1 MLSKIR
7 IGTRSSKLAVI
18 QTCMVADRLRKTW
31 PDLDVEIVYINTSGD
46 WRPEQGEVRLST
58 LEGGK
63 AQFAKEIEQAIQEGF
78 VDCGVHSM
86 KDMASFLP
94 DNLTIDCFL
103 PREDARDAFLSNDYS
118 CLEEMP
124 AGSVIGTSSLR
135 RQAMILNARPDLQ
148 IETFRGN
155 VPTRIEKLRSGQVD
169 ATILALAG
177 LKRMELED
185 EISSIIPVHQMLPAA
200 CQGTVG
206 IEHLTERNDLASL
219 FKPLNCVETRLIS
232 FAERA
237 VLQAIDGSCHTPV
250 GAYATFDEDK
260 ENLSLTATLLAP
272 DGSDLISFTETSNA
286 VTDGRQAKAFGH
298 DIGMKLKK
306 DAPAAWIEA
315 A

>member
-18 QTCMVADRLRKTW
+18 QTCMVADRLRAAW

-94 DNLTIDCFL
+94 DDLTIDCFL

-118 CLEEMP
+118 CLDEMP
-124 AGSVIGTSSLR
+124 AGAVIGTSSLR
-135 RQAMILNARPDLQ
+135 RQAMILNARPDLK

-155 VPTRIEKLRSGQVD
+155 VPTRIEKLRNGQVD

-206 IEHLTERNDLASL
+206 IEHKADRDDFKAL
-219 FKPLNCVETRLIS
+219 FKPLNCTETRLIS
-232 FAERA
+232 LAERA

-250 GAYATFDEDK
+250 GAYAIFDEDK
-260 ENLSLTATLLAP
+260 ENMSLTATLLAP

-298 DIGMKLKK
+298 EIGIKLKK